1 MGLSWFRGR
10 STDYVLWRL
19 SVPVTWENYLNGSCL
34 KSFSPGSAVP
44 PDSASQGRLVRSV
57 REIEMKRLFAATAV
71 ALALIGGTVTTAQA
85 ENRGRNHNQR
95 HDDHRGDRHHDRHD
109 NRHDGHRNNDH
120 RNNHHWDNGHRND
133 RRYDHRNDW
142 RYDPRD
148 HRRYDR
154 RDWDR
159 NYGFRH
165 YDGRRYDYGRYVRP
179 SGYYYRSWRYGDH
192 LPYGYYSSR
201 YVVNDYHVYHLR
213 PPPYGY
219 HYVRVDHD
227 VVLAAI
233 ASGIVVSAVF
243 GIFN

>member
-1 MGLSWFRGR
+1 
-10 STDYVLWRL
+10 
-19 SVPVTWENYLNGSCL
+19 
-34 KSFSPGSAVP
+34 
-44 PDSASQGRLVRSV
+44 
-57 REIEMKRLFAATAV
+57 MKRLFAATAL
-71 ALALIGGTVTTAQA
+71 ALALIGGAVTTAQA
-85 ENRGRNHNQR
+85 DNRDRNHNQR
-95 HDDHRGDRHHDRHD
+95 HDNHRDDRHDNNRHDDRHD
-109 NRHDGHRNNDH
+109 NRHDNNRHDNDRHDNRQYDH
-120 RNNHHWDNGHRND
+120 RDY
-133 RRYDHRNDW
+133 RRYDQRDYRRNDHRNDW
-142 RYDPRD
+142 RYEHRND
-148 HRRYDR
+148 HRYDR

-179 SGYYYRSWRYGDH
+179 SGYYYRPWRYGDR
-192 LPYGYYSSR
+192 LPYGYYSDR
-201 YVVNDYHVYHLR
+201 YVVNNYHAYRLR